1 MSPAANANLPRR
13 NSSADAAVSAPN
25 KNRTPARLTH
35 TFDCGTARFV
45 ISVPFRV
52 ASTRALQGGLVPRS
66 VGVSAPGLGRSER
79 CLSRRQH
86 DQRDTNDKKGKYGNQ
101 EM

>member
-1 MSPAANANLPRR
+1 MSLAQ
-13 NSSADAAVSAPN
+13 S
-25 KNRTPARLTH
+25 
-35 TFDCGTARFV
+35 FDCGTARSV

-52 ASTRALQGGLVPRS
+52 ASTGTLQDGLVPRS
-66 VGVSAPGLGRSER
+66 VGVSAPGSGRSER

-86 DQRDTNDKKGKYGNQ
+86 DQRDTNDKKWKHGDQ